1 MPASPCWALIRG
13 HALFRA
19 CRAHAAAGKA
29 ATALLR
35 REGQARAC
43 PVPRAVRELRCA
55 GARRRGLHGPVRD
68 GPRPNRM

>member
-1 MPASPCWALIRG
+1 MPASPCWAPIRG

-29 ATALLR
+29 ATGLLR

-43 PVPRAVRELRCA
+43 AVPRDMRALGCA
-55 GARRRGLHGPVRD
+55 GARRGNPLIRVDPE
-68 GPRPNRM
+68 P